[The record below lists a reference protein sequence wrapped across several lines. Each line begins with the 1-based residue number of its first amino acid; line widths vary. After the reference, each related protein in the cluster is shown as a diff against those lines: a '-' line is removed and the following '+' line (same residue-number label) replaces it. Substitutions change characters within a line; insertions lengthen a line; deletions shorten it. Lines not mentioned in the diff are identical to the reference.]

1 MAKSPETAPLSE
13 LIGGLVADVTGL
25 LRKEIDL
32 AKTEVSEKFSQALN
46 GVEVVMFGLVLAVG
60 AVGVL
65 LSALV
70 AGVAA
75 FLVTQGLTE
84 TSAGALASLIVGV
97 VIALIAWAMVS
108 RGLTALRRSN
118 MKLDRTATSLRRD
131 VDVVKEKIWW
141 KLQPK
146 KHPPIFSERS
156 IGIASALEIASTP
169 FKNGCRQA
177 SWSMRS
183 LPTQRA
189 AAGESMLATSA
200 KR

>member
-1 MAKSPETAPLSE
+1 MANSPDNVPLSE

-46 GVEVVMFGLVLAVG
+46 GVEVVIFGLVLAIG

-70 AGVAA
+70 AGLAA
-75 FLVTQGLTE
+75 FLVTQGFTE
-84 TSAGALASLIVGV
+84 TNASALASLIVGV

-118 MKLDRTATSLRRD
+118 MKLDRTTTSLRRD
-131 VDVVKEKIWW
+131 VDVVKEKI
-141 KLQPK
+141 
-146 KHPPIFSERS
+146 
-156 IGIASALEIASTP
+156 
-169 FKNGCRQA
+169 
-177 SWSMRS
+177 
-183 LPTQRA
+183 
-189 AAGESMLATSA
+189 
-200 KR
+200 

>member
-1 MAKSPETAPLSE
+1 MAKSPDSVPLSE

-32 AKTEVSEKFSQALN
+32 AKTEVSEKFTQALN
-46 GVEVVMFGLVLAVG
+46 GIEVVIFGLVLAVG

-75 FLVTQGLTE
+75 LLVTQGFTE

-108 RGLTALRRSN
+108 RGLTTLRRSS

-131 VDVVKEKIWW
+131 VDVVKEKI
-141 KLQPK
+141 
-146 KHPPIFSERS
+146 
-156 IGIASALEIASTP
+156 
-169 FKNGCRQA
+169 
-177 SWSMRS
+177 
-183 LPTQRA
+183 
-189 AAGESMLATSA
+189 
-200 KR
+200 

>member
-1 MAKSPETAPLSE
+1 MANSPDNVPLSE

-46 GVEVVMFGLVLAVG
+46 GVEVVIFGLVLAIG

-70 AGVAA
+70 AGLAA
-75 FLVTQGLTE
+75 FLVTQGFTE
-84 TSAGALASLIVGV
+84 TSASALASLIVGV

-118 MKLDRTATSLRRD
+118 MKLDRTTTSLRRD
-131 VDVVKEKIWW
+131 VDVVKEKI
-141 KLQPK
+141 
-146 KHPPIFSERS
+146 
-156 IGIASALEIASTP
+156 
-169 FKNGCRQA
+169 
-177 SWSMRS
+177 
-183 LPTQRA
+183 
-189 AAGESMLATSA
+189 
-200 KR
+200 